1 MLVRRV
7 RPPPPAPRV
16 KSRSHKGFW
25 IFLLCSGFSRVKFY
39 SFRVFLSRKSAI
51 IFKIISHDNSHAKRP
66 RIYPDLVLHALRVFS
81 FRIAAAYAFG
91 ATICKP

>member
-25 IFLLCSGFSRVKFY
+25 IF
-39 SFRVFLSRKSAI
+39 SFVLWFFACKNILVSCTS
-51 IFKIISHDNSHAKRP
+51 F
-66 RIYPDLVLHALRVFS
+66 PDECNHFQNHFTR
-81 FRIAAAYAFG
+81 
-91 ATICKP
+91 